1 MFKEI
6 SERILNFIEKNKQ
19 ARIAKIFLI
28 KREVLRETF
37 SLPL

>member
-19 ARIAKIFLI
+19 ARIAKYLF
-28 KREVLRETF
+28 KKDKY
-37 SLPL
+37 